1 VTARGH
7 QEGLKLIEV
16 LLNTAL
22 TDALLDNEH
31 LEAGLRCALQEDSGL
46 SKNARIGSGDVGTWK
61 LEKST
66 GSGKAVLQQ
75 RREVILNLIES
86 RKKQRC

>member
-1 VTARGH
+1 LGH
-7 QEGLKLIEV
+7 QEGLNLIKV

-22 TDALLDNEH
+22 INEVLDNEY
-31 LEAGLRCALQEDSGL
+31 LEAGLWCAIQEDSGL

-66 GSGKAVLQQ
+66 GSRKAVLQQ
-75 RREVILNLIES
+75 RREVMLNLIES